1 MHFLISHFISFYDAL
16 EVNYKVNI
24 SDDINF
30 WKVYIGDVY
39 YFFSK
44 MTIFQS
50 PVDKDLLLAEKTF
63 SNIAKEYGKSTPELR
78 NAVRASTTLFIHYVV
93 DFAVQRKQGSD
104 EDKVVSLKPNDIY
117 HAIGALGFDNIIR
130 KLKTKQS
137 K

>member
-1 MHFLISHFISFYDAL
+1 
-16 EVNYKVNI
+16 
-24 SDDINF
+24 
-30 WKVYIGDVY
+30 
-39 YFFSK
+39 